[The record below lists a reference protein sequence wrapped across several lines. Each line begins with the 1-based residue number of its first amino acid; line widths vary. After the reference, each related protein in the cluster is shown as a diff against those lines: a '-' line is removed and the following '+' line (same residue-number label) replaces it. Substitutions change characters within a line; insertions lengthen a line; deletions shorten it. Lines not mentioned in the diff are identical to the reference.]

1 MDYNWGRISVESS
14 QAPEHTSAKPSCEM
28 SFSSSLEGQILQG
41 QLPWNMIVTSMLL
54 KPTMHLPFK
63 LVLVMMLVIVA
74 YQHHQLR
81 RNLTPVVLNMTPAG
95 IDQAATGPSAWSYL
109 FLGG

>member
-1 MDYNWGRISVESS
+1 
-14 QAPEHTSAKPSCEM
+14 
-28 SFSSSLEGQILQG
+28 
-41 QLPWNMIVTSMLL
+41 MLL